1 MIWTLVMP
9 EVAILEAFAELPDPR
24 RSSGQRHT
32 QALCLSMFENM
43 AQAQRLCSFGLD
55 ILKQLFRMK

>member
-1 MIWTLVMP
+1 MR

-32 QALCLSMFENM
+32 QALCLALFTPAIAM
-43 AQAQRLCSFGLD
+43 ATRDS
-55 ILKQLFRMK
+55 

>member
-1 MIWTLVMP
+1 MP

-32 QALCLSMFENM
+32 QALCL
-43 AQAQRLCSFGLD
+43 A
-55 ILKQLFRMK
+55 LFTKRDRCRQQGVPGYG